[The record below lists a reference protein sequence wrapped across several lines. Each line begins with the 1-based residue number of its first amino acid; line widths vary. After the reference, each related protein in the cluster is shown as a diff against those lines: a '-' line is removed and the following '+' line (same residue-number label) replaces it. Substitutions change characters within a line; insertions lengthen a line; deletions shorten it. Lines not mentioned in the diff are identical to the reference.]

1 MTEKRFTFEIKT
13 KGNKAY
19 TQWYDNG
26 KPINS
31 AETIVDLLNELVE
44 EKQQLINDC
53 GILIQSNQD
62 YRKENEQ
69 LKCNETVNEINKIW
83 SDNNELKQLNIPIEE
98 IKETVTDYQGRITA
112 IYYKE

>member
-1 MTEKRFTFEIKT
+1 MTEKQRFKVI
-13 KGNKAY
+13 
-19 TQWYDNG
+19 
-26 KPINS
+26 
-31 AETIVDLLNELVE
+31 ETITHDDKKIYELTKNDIGYYNFKGEKLLAHMICNELNKLLE
-44 EKQQLINDC
+44 
-53 GILIQSNQD
+53 
-62 YRKENEQ
+62 ENER

>member
-31 AETIVDLLNELVE
+31 AETVVDLLNGLAE
-44 EKQQLINDC
+44 E
-53 GILIQSNQD
+53 
-62 YRKENEQ
+62 
-69 LKCNETVNEINKIW
+69 NK
-83 SDNNELKQLNIPIEE
+83 ELKKHIHELENRL
-98 IKETVTDYQGRITA
+98 YITG
-112 IYYKE
+112 